1 MWLVV
6 LVVSDVVGG
15 NGSGNVF
22 GGMVVEVMWL
32 VVMWLVVTWLVC
44 CGDGDA
50 VGVVV
55 MMWLVVV
62 GDGGG

>member
-1 MWLVV
+1 MVV

-32 VVMWLVVTWLVC
+32 VMMMWLVVMWLVC